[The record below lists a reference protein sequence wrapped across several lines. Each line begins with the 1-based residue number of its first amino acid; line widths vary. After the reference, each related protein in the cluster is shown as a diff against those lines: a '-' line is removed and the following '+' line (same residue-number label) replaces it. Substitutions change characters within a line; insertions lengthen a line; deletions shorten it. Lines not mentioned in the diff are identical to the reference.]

1 MENNGGRRGVE
12 TRGRRTRRGTQTT
25 KTAEIGHERK
35 ILRDTQKPNS
45 NQIRDYDTGMPK
57 KKKKKKKKKNLYC
70 LLPRSSE
77 LFEQSSRRRCE
88 KKKT

>member
-1 MENNGGRRGVE
+1 MENNGGRKGVE

-45 NQIRDYDTGMPK
+45 NQI
-57 KKKKKKKKKNLYC
+57 
-70 LLPRSSE
+70 
-77 LFEQSSRRRCE
+77 
-88 KKKT
+88 

>member
-35 ILRDTQKPNS
+35 ILRH
-45 NQIRDYDTGMPK
+45 PK
-57 KKKKKKKKKNLYC
+57 AQFQPDLR
-70 LLPRSSE
+70 L
-77 LFEQSSRRRCE
+77 
-88 KKKT
+88 